1 MSFIQ
6 SVFMFPRSLPPS
18 CFLTSALL
26 CYSEAYRYSGS
37 LPAYSPDGKYLATA
51 EDFKLVVRDVDTL
64 QVVQLYSC
72 LDRIKQLEWCC
83 RSEYVLCGLTQRPIV
98 QVIVAGTHIERP
110 VSA

>member
-1 MSFIQ
+1 MDFRYLFPTTHTFVPM
-6 SVFMFPRSLPPS
+6 VFNSILFSNNH
-18 CFLTSALL
+18 LL
-26 CYSEAYRYSGS
+26 CSSEAYRYSGS

-98 QVIVAGTHIERP
+98 QVSVAD
-110 VSA
+110 A